1 MTSDPALMSPAVRP
15 LDQVLQ
21 AVETWLR
28 LGMLDQAARALAALT
43 DVYPDAQP
51 VQMLSGWLAL
61 ERGQPARAVVAFR
74 LAAGRDPTWA
84 LAWHGV
90 AETSPDP
97 GERAEAAERA
107 QNLRPDGPY
116 ARIWS
121 DLRHGR
127 AHLAITPLRALCA
140 RCPERPE
147 LVIWLAEAYRRLD
160 QPDPAR
166 ALLEPLL
173 RRRPRPVPALWLAAA
188 LALDSASAHELR
200 REALRFDPL
209 GSSLRAL
216 VEPNAL
222 PLALP
227 GTPFVALPAELA
239 AELETLPLAHAE
251 RPRSVAPL
259 AAPRA
264 AKSGATAQPGP
275 PDREVEAVLRTVE
288 QATERLMGRAPLA
301 LPDGQATT
309 LLVAHRGA
317 LAASYGAATAEA
329 ILNAMAAYGDALARR
344 GVHARHVILDDH
356 DALAA
361 YGAVPPVGERTPI
374 ACKTTIDR
382 VCAALA
388 ASGET
393 VDAIVLIGGDEHIPF
408 HRLPNPSQDAD
419 ADVPSDNPYGCGDGS
434 DLAPAIIVARF
445 PDGGAD
451 GGRLLLEQLERAADY
466 HQTWHLTGPQ
476 GTVLMLPLM
485 RRLARAMQAGAPV
498 TGWGLSA
505 EAWSV
510 PSQTVYGELGAKHPL
525 LLCPPLE
532 LQALPEL
539 WPSDDCR
546 VLYFNVHGIQGGPNW
561 YGQPREGDPDASL
574 PVALTPEGI
583 GRLSPAAI
591 CVSEACFGADIVGR
605 SARDAIALR
614 LLEQGA
620 LAFIGSTVTAYGAV
634 ALPLGGA
641 DLLVQQVFQNLR
653 RGYPLGRALA
663 LARDWMAREM
673 VQRQGYL
680 DPDDA
685 KTLLSF
691 VLLGDPWATPYTR
704 PALERKTVPQQVRPV
719 VAQRRPVPADLIAP
733 PAAHLARALI
743 AKVAP
748 HLARAP
754 LSAAGQA
761 RPDRI
766 AKGLASALVFSARD
780 RLRTDDGRVV
790 EQIARVTVSG
800 AEARKILLSR

>member
-1 MTSDPALMSPAVRP
+1 MTQTSVPPPVVRP
-15 LDQVLQ
+15 LPQVLQ
-21 AVETWLR
+21 AIDAWLR
-28 LGMLDQAARALAALT
+28 LGMLDQAARALAVVT
-43 DVYPDAQP
+43 DSYPDLQAL
-51 VQMLSGWLAL
+51 QMFNGWLAL

-97 GERAEAAERA
+97 AERRAAAERA
-107 QNLRPDGPY
+107 RHLRPDGPH

-121 DLRHGR
+121 ELRHGR

-140 RCPERPE
+140 RYPERPE
-147 LVIWLAEAYRRLD
+147 LMIWLAEAYRRLD

-188 LALDSASAHELR
+188 LALDAASAHELR

-209 GSSLRAL
+209 GDSVRAL
-216 VEPNAL
+216 VAPEAV

-227 GTPFVALPAELA
+227 GAPPVPLPADLA
-239 AELETLPLAHAE
+239 AELDSLALEGIEHPPLHALPTPPRTAKSSA
-251 RPRSVAPL
+251 PRS
-259 AAPRA
+259 
-264 AKSGATAQPGP
+264 TA
-275 PDREVEAVLRTVE
+275 PDRDVEAVLRTVE

-356 DALAA
+356 EALAA
-361 YGAVPPVGERTPI
+361 YGAIPPVGERTPL

-388 ASGET
+388 ASGES

-419 ADVPSDNPYGCGDGS
+419 SDVPSDNPYGCGDGS

-510 PSQTVYGELGAKHPL
+510 PSQTVYGELGAPRPL
-525 LLCPPLE
+525 VLCPPLE
-532 LQALPEL
+532 PHELRAL
-539 WPSDDCR
+539 WPGEDCR

-574 PVALTPEGI
+574 PVALTPEVI

-605 SARDAIALR
+605 SPRDAIALR

-620 LAFIGSTVTAYGAV
+620 LAFIGSTATAYGAV

-641 DLLVQQVFQNLR
+641 DLLVQQLFQQLR

-663 LARDWMAREM
+663 LARDWMARDM

-704 PALERKTVPQQVRPV
+704 PALERKTVQAQLRPV
-719 VAQRRPVPADLIAP
+719 VAQRRPVPAELIAP

-766 AKGLASALVFSARD
+766 AKGLASAIVFSARD
-780 RLRTDDGRVV
+780 RLRTADGRLV